1 MAEEMEVKVT
11 ETAEETAQAAPAA
24 EAAPTE
30 SMDDFKKELD
40 NSMREISVGDI
51 LDCTGLWTLT
61 DFRGYLVSE
70 EADNT
75 YPEEQRKYTKS
86 LWDYYEVQGF
96 EVDEANIKY
105 TFKRA
110 NGSVKPDKSL
120 SYSQSMTAQQISDET
135 NGNIVLSM
143 TYTAPNLVFK
153 NNGGSNIEADVW
165 AYIPVKV
172 KYGFGELTQTFKVL
186 IVPHGHK

>member
-1 MAEEMEVKVT
+1 M
-11 ETAEETAQAAPAA
+11 
-24 EAAPTE
+24 
-30 SMDDFKKELD
+30 
-40 NSMREISVGDI
+40 
-51 LDCTGLWTLT
+51 
-61 DFRGYLVSE
+61 
-70 EADNT
+70 
-75 YPEEQRKYTKS
+75 
-86 LWDYYEVQGF
+86 
-96 EVDEANIKY
+96 
-105 TFKRA
+105 
-110 NGSVKPDKSL
+110 KPDKSL